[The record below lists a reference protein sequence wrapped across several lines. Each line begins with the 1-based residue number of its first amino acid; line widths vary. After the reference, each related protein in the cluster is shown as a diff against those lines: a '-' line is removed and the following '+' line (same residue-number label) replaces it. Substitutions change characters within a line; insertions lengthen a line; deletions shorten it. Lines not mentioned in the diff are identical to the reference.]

1 MSGVAP
7 NLTPRDRQ
15 VVRGLW
21 DGLSPKEVAGGLGCS
36 HQAIK
41 DHMRRIRNKNGA
53 RSTIALLRRCLQAGV
68 LTP

>member
-1 MSGVAP
+1 MSGP
-7 NLTPRDRQ
+7 GMNLTPQDLQ

-53 RSTIALLRRCLQAGV
+53 RSTIALLRRAVREGV